1 MFSWCY
7 DREIPIAH
15 CAVVVI
21 EQRGTRF
28 PHCVETHST
37 VHETSPPPAVGLR
50 LGGVG
55 VHSTSS
61 CGSLLSGV
69 SPGPTALCCP
79 IVTFPAP
86 QSRGAMGFEPQPCV
100 VSGVK
105 PRAQCRGGGSGYTSR
120 PVPPLLPR
128 CQQGYI
134 WPHICIA
141 ASRRTWATRA
151 ALGGVRAPGAG
162 GAGNCHTR
170 GQESPGRRL
179 FIAELLPLGHSLH
192 PGSSG
197 RMGKVLLSCDFVS
210 PVVHPTAAPHLPF
223 LLLGSP
229 FLQQLEG
236 EANGPPKLCGIGADP
251 SPRPEEQPHRCFH
264 RAGGIVGI
272 LPSPCPVPHGCG
284 SVLGAPPCC
293 SLGLGAA
300 PPRLCPLER
309 RKLVKSSET
318 AAGGAVSASQALM
331 SPLHVPQVLLSCH
344 SHGRGGGRCPHGRFV
359 INLCKTRGESCKN
372 ISFSILS
379 SKHPEPTGV
388 GRPRAWHGQGHGA
401 GAWST
406 VLVHAI
412 SAAAAVSFSC
422 MGWGSWS
429 RAGGLHR
436 GPSSS
441 ATCASLQ
448 QEVQW
453 EPGRFLR
460 SGADPCGASLW
471 FPPALTSWH
480 SHATC
485 SPVRSSGRAA
495 PAAPPHQHPSGSP
508 WVMRGAGTPWH
519 TQQPL
524 LLALGLFLSCTH
536 CAHCTQRSSC
546 RALCAQTSPCNP
558 RQPLR
563 RASTLHPG
571 DSMCTP
577 CTQLPPLHHSSCTSA
592 AADPAVPRVPSM
604 LPWCCGAP
612 HGAVGGTH
620 IADQPD
626 VLPAGCIA
634 DLVHCC

>member
-79 IVTFPAP
+79 TVTFPAS

-197 RMGKVLLSCDFVS
+197 RMGKMLLSCDFVS
-210 PVVHPTAAPHLPF
+210 PVVHPAAAPHLPF

-284 SVLGAPPCC
+284 SVLGPP
-293 SLGLGAA
+293 
-300 PPRLCPLER
+300 
-309 RKLVKSSET
+309 
-318 AAGGAVSASQALM
+318 
-331 SPLHVPQVLLSCH
+331 
-344 SHGRGGGRCPHGRFV
+344 
-359 INLCKTRGESCKN
+359 
-372 ISFSILS
+372 
-379 SKHPEPTGV
+379 
-388 GRPRAWHGQGHGA
+388 
-401 GAWST
+401 
-406 VLVHAI
+406 
-412 SAAAAVSFSC
+412 
-422 MGWGSWS
+422 
-429 RAGGLHR
+429 
-436 GPSSS
+436 
-441 ATCASLQ
+441 
-448 QEVQW
+448 
-453 EPGRFLR
+453 
-460 SGADPCGASLW
+460 
-471 FPPALTSWH
+471 
-480 SHATC
+480 
-485 SPVRSSGRAA
+485 RAA
-495 PAAPPHQHPSGSP
+495 PWGWVQPPPVSVPWSGES
-508 WVMRGAGTPWH
+508 
-519 TQQPL
+519 
-524 LLALGLFLSCTH
+524 
-536 CAHCTQRSSC
+536 
-546 RALCAQTSPCNP
+546 
-558 RQPLR
+558 
-563 RASTLHPG
+563 
-571 DSMCTP
+571 
-577 CTQLPPLHHSSCTSA
+577 
-592 AADPAVPRVPSM
+592 
-604 LPWCCGAP
+604 
-612 HGAVGGTH
+612 
-620 IADQPD
+620 
-626 VLPAGCIA
+626 
-634 DLVHCC
+634 